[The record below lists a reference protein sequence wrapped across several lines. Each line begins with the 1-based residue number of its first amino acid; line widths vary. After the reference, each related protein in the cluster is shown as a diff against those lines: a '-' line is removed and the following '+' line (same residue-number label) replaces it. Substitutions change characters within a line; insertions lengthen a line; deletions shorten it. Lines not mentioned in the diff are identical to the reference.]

1 MRKLMMLAP
10 VVALALVSA
19 NCSGGAFN
27 SPTGP
32 GLGVTDSATEARGS
46 GGGGGGG
53 KKPGGG
59 GGTAGG
65 GGGSLSLVMLKDV
78 NGDGG
83 PDWGDTIT
91 FNVTTSATQPFVRV
105 SCYQG
110 SSWVYVGSVGY
121 FDAYPWAKEFILASN
136 SWPGG
141 AADCTATLYTT
152 VDGSSTT
159 TLATLNFSAGA

>member
-1 MRKLMMLAP
+1 MRKVMMLAP

-32 GLGVTDSATEARGS
+32 GLDVTTSSTEARG
-46 GGGGGGG
+46 GGGTGGGG

-59 GGTAGG
+59 GTTGG
-65 GGGSLSLVMLKDV
+65 GGGSLTVVMV
-78 NGDGG
+78 NDANGNGA
-83 PDWGDTIT
+83 PNWGDTIT
-91 FNVTTSATQPFVRV
+91 FNVTTSASQPFVRV

-110 SSWVYVGSVGY
+110 SSWVYVASVGY
-121 FDAYPWAKEFILASN
+121 FDSYPWAKEFILAST

-141 AADCTATLYTT
+141 AADCTATLYTS

>member
-27 SPTGP
+27 SPTSP
-32 GLGVTDSATEARGS
+32 GMGVSDSATEAR
-46 GGGGGGG
+46 GGGGGG

-59 GGTAGG
+59 S
-65 GGGSLSLVMLKDV
+65 GSLSIVMLSDA
-78 NGDGG
+78 NGDGL
-83 PDWGDTIT
+83 PNFGDTIT

-110 SSWVYVGSVGY
+110 ASWVYVASVGY
-121 FDAYPWAKEFILASN
+121 FDSYPWAKQFILSAG

-141 AADCTATLYTT
+141 AADCTATLYTS
-152 VDGSSTT
+152 VDGSSMN
-159 TLATLNFSAGA
+159 TLATLNFTAGA

>member
-1 MRKLMMLAP
+1 MRKLVMLAP

-32 GLGVTDSATEARGS
+32 GLGVSDSATEARGS
-46 GGGGGGG
+46 GGGGG
-53 KKPGGG
+53 KKGGG
-59 GGTAGG
+59 GSGGSTGG
-65 GGGSLSLVMLKDV
+65 GGGSLAVVMV
-78 NGDGG
+78 NDLNGNGA
-83 PDWGDTIT
+83 PNWGDTIT
-91 FNVTTSATQPFVRV
+91 FNVTTSASQPFVRV

-110 SSWVYVGSVGY
+110 SNWVYVASVGY
-121 FDAYPWAKEFILASN
+121 FDAYQWAKEFILAST

-141 AADCTATLYTT
+141 AADCTATLYTS

-159 TLATLNFSAGA
+159 TLATLNFTAGA